1 MLKSFVI
8 IAFLISSSGIA
19 LADSLRDQIEHLE
32 ATWLDAYQRGDG
44 KAAAAL
50 VSNDVVVI
58 NAEGKTSGGGDLYA
72 GIVDRYAKVAK
83 LSVKIDDVQPL
94 GDNAAMATGNYVAN
108 VQANKGEWMEQGY
121 WLRVYVRE
129 GNAWK
134 VRASSFSVKEPPTAS
149 VTVR

>member
-1 MLKSFVI
+1 
-8 IAFLISSSGIA
+8 
-19 LADSLRDQIEHLE
+19 
-32 ATWLDAYQRGDG
+32 
-44 KAAAAL
+44 
-50 VSNDVVVI
+50 
-58 NAEGKTSGGGDLYA
+58 
-72 GIVDRYAKVAK
+72 VAK